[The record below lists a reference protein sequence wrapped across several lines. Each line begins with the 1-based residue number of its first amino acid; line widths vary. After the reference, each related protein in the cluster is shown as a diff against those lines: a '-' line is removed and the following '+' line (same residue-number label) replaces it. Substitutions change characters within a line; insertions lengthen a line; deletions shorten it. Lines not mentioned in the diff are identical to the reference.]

1 MENIKYVEI
10 DDILRC
16 REERVYK
23 QNEFIKKYNCPVI
36 SFCMN
41 IPGPIKTNKNIL
53 NAFEEG
59 IKNIFKVLEKNNI
72 KILDKFEI
80 HNFTGDEIILSIR
93 ENAEKIKDLMIKI
106 EEEHKLGRIFDIDVI
121 DINGEKISRKK
132 FRKCFICDKQAQEC
146 ARSRK
151 HSVEEMFEKIQ
162 ELIEKNL

>member
-1 MENIKYVEI
+1 MEKIKYVEI
-10 DDILRC
+10 DDILKC
-16 REERVYK
+16 REERVLK
-23 QNEFIKKYNCPVI
+23 QNEFIKKYNYPVI

-53 NAFEEG
+53 RAFEEG
-59 IKNIFKVLEKNNI
+59 LKNVFEVLKKNNI
-72 KILDKFEI
+72 EIFEKFEI
-80 HNFTGDEIILSIR
+80 HNFTGDEIILSAK

-146 ARSRK
+146 ARSRQ
-151 HSVEEMFEKIQ
+151 HSVEEMFKKIQ